1 MTYTEDGLVEQPA
14 IKLFSQL
21 DWDTAICWDES
32 FGEDQETDP
41 LDFGRETRNDV
52 VLFKRLTAAL
62 KKLNPKIP
70 KHILQEAIDDIARD
84 RSAMSAIAA
93 NEVIYQLLKDGYTY
107 TIPFLFL
114 HIREAIDGIK
124 IK

>member
-32 FGEDQETDP
+32 FAEAQETDP
-41 LDFGRETRNDV
+41 LAFGRETRNDV

-62 KKLNPKIP
+62 NKLNPNIP
-70 KHILQEAIDDIARD
+70 QRILQETYDDKLWPKTC
-84 RSAMSAIAA
+84 S
-93 NEVIYQLLKDGYTY
+93 EVFMHIFEKYPGQGESIYTQ
-107 TIPFLFL
+107 
-114 HIREAIDGIK
+114 
-124 IK
+124 